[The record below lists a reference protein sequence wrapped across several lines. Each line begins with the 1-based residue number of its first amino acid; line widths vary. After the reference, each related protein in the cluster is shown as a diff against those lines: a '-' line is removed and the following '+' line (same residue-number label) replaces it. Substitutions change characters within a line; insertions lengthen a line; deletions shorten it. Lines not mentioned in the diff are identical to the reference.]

1 MRRSLGLG
9 LVLLTLTTAPL
20 LTVQADDKAP
30 ASPDPKVATHEQTRI
45 IAVKGTV
52 AANRLQTLCVLPSG
66 EVAAL
71 VGLPRYGRTA
81 TDVKSEV
88 HLYKA
93 DGTKVKEWTVNFP
106 AQSINT
112 SPEGHVFVAGSGK
125 IAEFDAGG
133 SLLRETELMHV
144 AEALKDMKA
153 LRQRAQEQLEAER
166 KSIASI
172 VQQYRKQQ
180 TDLEA
185 KGDKLTAQE
194 KAQLQMLK
202 ANLKSFE
209 MSAEQSKKRTV
220 DSVMVDLTSRLGTV
234 NAVAVTEKDV
244 FVATGEV
251 KGYGYSVWRMNREF
265 KEPKQI
271 LTGLGGCC
279 GQMDIQAAGD
289 AVFVAENT
297 RHRVGKYD
305 RDGKRLTSFGK
316 RGRDGDPE
324 CFGSCCN
331 PMNTRLLADGTVLT
345 AESEGYVKRFSADG
359 TYLGNV
365 GAAKIQGGC
374 KNVAVAAAPDG
385 DVIYFCDQPGSRIIV
400 LTKKSGGSASQ

>member
-166 KSIASI
+166 KSIESI
-172 VQQYRKQQ
+172 VQQYKKQQ

-194 KAQLQMLK
+194 KAQL
-202 ANLKSFE
+202 
-209 MSAEQSKKRTV
+209 
-220 DSVMVDLTSRLGTV
+220 GTV
-234 NAVAVTEKDV
+234 NAVTVTEKDV

>member
-1 MRRSLGLG
+1 LGLG
-9 LVLLTLTTAPL
+9 MLSLTAAPL
-20 LTVQADDKAP
+20 WSARAEDEAP
-30 ASPDPKVATHEQTRI
+30 ASPDPKVATHEQARI
-45 IAVKGTV
+45 IAVKGTL
-52 AANRLQTLCVLPSG
+52 AANRLQTLCVLPTG

-71 VGLPRYGRTA
+71 VGLPRYGAPTA
-81 TDVKSEV
+81 DVKSEV

-93 DGTKVKEWTVNFP
+93 DGTKVKEWTVSFP

-112 SPEGHVFVAGSGK
+112 SPEGTVFVAGSGK
-125 IAEFDAGG
+125 IAEFEAGG
-133 SLLRETELMHV
+133 SLLREVELAHV
-144 AEALKDMKA
+144 AEALKDA
-153 LRQRAQEQLEAER
+153 QGLRQRAEQQLEAER
-166 KSIASI
+166 KSLEAMTE
-172 VQQYRKQQ
+172 QFKKQQ
-180 TDLEA
+180 ADLEA

-194 KAQLQMLK
+194 KAQLQMVK
-202 ANLKSFE
+202 ANLKSFQEPLEE
-209 MSAEQSKKRTV
+209 MKKRTV
-220 DSVMVDLTSRLGTV
+220 DSVVRSLTVRLSTV
-234 NAVAVTEKDV
+234 NAVAVTEQDV

-251 KGYGYSVWRMNREF
+251 KGFGYSVWRMNRQF

-271 LTGLGGCC
+271 LSGLGGCC
-279 GQMDIQAAGD
+279 GQMDIQAGGG

-305 RDGKRLTSFGK
+305 RDGKRLASFGK

-331 PMNTRLLADGTVLT
+331 PMNTRLLADGTLLT

-365 GAAKIQGGC
+365 GTAKLQGGC

-400 LTKKSGGSASQ
+400 LTKKSGSSASQ